1 MVRSFKIGNE
11 EINELSNPLIVA
23 EIGINHGG
31 SLGVAKLMVDAAC
44 TSGCQIVKHQTHC
57 VDDEMSYHAK
67 EIYPV
72 NANESIW
79 DIIEKCALTFDE
91 EIELKKYTEN
101 KGMIYL
107 STPFSG
113 KALDFL
119 VEIGVI
125 GLKIGSGEISNP
137 FLLEMAANTK
147 LPVIIST
154 GMADLKKIKKVYE
167 IFETN
172 ENVAFLECTNSYPC
186 PAEYIYLNG
195 ITLLKNMFPKNIIGF
210 SDHSIGP
217 WISLAAIAKGAKII
231 ERHFTDDKSRIGP
244 DIACSSDAFE
254 MKILVEKGKDIV
266 AAINN
271 KTKKREKIEESVY
284 SFARASIVSKQ
295 NLKKGHIIR
304 KSDIWSR
311 RPGNGDFAAWDRD
324 QVIGKELI
332 KNLNKGDQISF
343 SDLKKD

>member
-1 MVRSFKIGNE
+1 MVRSFKIGKE
-11 EINELSNPLIVA
+11 EINELSNPLIIA

-31 SLGVAKLMVDAAC
+31 SLKVAKLMVDAASK
-44 TSGCQIVKHQTHC
+44 SGCQIVKHQTHC

-67 EIYPV
+67 DIYPA
-72 NANESIW
+72 NANDSIW

-91 EIELKKYTEN
+91 EIELKKYAES

-119 VEIGVI
+119 VDIGVL

-154 GMADLKKIKKVYE
+154 GMADMEMIQKVYNM
-167 IFETN
+167 FESN

-195 ITLLKNMFPKNIIGF
+195 ISLLKDMFPKNIIGF

-244 DIACSSDAFE
+244 DIACSSDASE
-254 MKILVEKGKDIV
+254 IKILVEKGKEIV
-266 AAINN
+266 VALNN
-271 KTKKREKIEESVY
+271 KSKKREKIEESVY

-295 NLKKGHIIR
+295 KLIKGQIIR
-304 KSDIWSR
+304 KSDIWAR
-311 RPGNGDFAAWDRD
+311 RPGNGDFSASDRD
-324 QVIGKELI
+324 KVIGRQLI

-343 SDLKKD
+343 SDLKQD